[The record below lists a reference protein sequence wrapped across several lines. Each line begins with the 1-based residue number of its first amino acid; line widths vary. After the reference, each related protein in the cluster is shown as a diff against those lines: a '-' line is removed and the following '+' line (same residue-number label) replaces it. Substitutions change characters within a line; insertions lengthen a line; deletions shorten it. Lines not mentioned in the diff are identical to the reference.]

1 MPGNSSSK
9 CSNSTNCIS
18 GVFFYLLLN
27 LDGIFKEAS
36 KSHGCSLSRGHL
48 PFFCVLEKPR
58 GASNDGMIVDVISAF
73 CQNIKMQCQSKNHQ
87 LEVLTG
93 LLDLT
98 VNLLSFKCVK
108 SNPRLNLN

>member
-1 MPGNSSSK
+1 M
-9 CSNSTNCIS
+9 
-18 GVFFYLLLN
+18 FFCLLLN
-27 LDGIFKEAS
+27 IYGIFKEAP
-36 KSHGCSLSRGHL
+36 KSHGCSLSTGHL
-48 PFFCVLEKPR
+48 AFFCVLKKPT
-58 GASNDGMIVDVISAF
+58 GASNDGMIMDIVSAF

-108 SNPRLNLN
+108 SDPRLNLNYFATA